1 MFTKRVDELKAG
13 SLKVAGFEVE
23 IGAMNYGFD
32 MDGIIGLDFLM
43 KVGALIDLGRMELRA
58 ATRED

>member
-1 MFTKRVDELKAG
+1 VDELKAG